1 MAKNLGSVYMY
12 KMIEKIYFVKVKNFV
27 VFIALTLVLV
37 VGGCSDS
44 DSISDSPKIQDYLES
59 LGLKDFLL
67 VRSKGQSV
75 LLGSQME
82 SAFDYDFLIVRIR
95 CLRRM

>member
-1 MAKNLGSVYMY
+1 MRLALEVSFMAKNLGSVYMY

-44 DSISDSPKIQDYLES
+44 DSISDSPKTQDYLES

-67 VRSKGQSV
+67 VRSKV
-75 LLGSQME
+75 HHLK
-82 SAFDYDFLIVRIR
+82 VIR
-95 CLRRM
+95 